1 LSGIRE
7 GVERLDWPFFDEEHR
22 AFAAGLA
29 RWVEHAQV
37 LDDER
42 KSAESARAWVRA
54 LAEAGWL
61 RACVPGTYGG
71 VRASLDVRTLCVARE
86 TLAYHSALADFAF
99 AMQGLG
105 SAPIALFGSV
115 ELQRRYLPNVA
126 NGRCVAAFALSE
138 REAGSDVAAIATHAR
153 RDGDAYVIDGEK
165 SWISNAGVAD
175 LYVVFARTGVDG
187 AKGLTAF
194 AIDAGTAGC
203 SAGKRVETMS
213 PHPLGT
219 VRFEHCRIPASC
231 RIGEDGEGFKIAM
244 ATLDVFRS
252 TVGAA
257 ALGFARRALD
267 ESTKHAKSRKLFGAP
282 LASLQLT
289 QAAIASMATDVDASA
304 LLVYRAA
311 WAKDSGA
318 ARVTRESAMA
328 KWFATEAAGR
338 VCDRAV
344 QLFGARGV
352 VHGETVERLYR
363 DVRALRIYEG
373 ASEIQQL
380 VIAKQTLEL

>member
-1 LSGIRE
+1 MPNN
-7 GVERLDWPFFDEEHR
+7 VTWPFFDEEHR
-22 AFAAGLA
+22 AFAAGLVEWLA
-29 RWVEHAQV
+29 RVNV

-42 KSAESARAWVRA
+42 NADASCRAWVRA
-54 LAEAGWL
+54 LADAGWL
-61 RACVPGTYGG
+61 RACIPGAYGG
-71 VRASLDVRTLCVARE
+71 IRAGLDVRTLCLARE
-86 TLAYHSALADFAF
+86 MLANHSALADFAF

-105 SAPIALFGSV
+105 SAPIALFGST

-138 REAGSDVAAIATHAR
+138 REAGSDVAALATQAR

-165 SWISNAGVAD
+165 TWISNAGVAD
-175 LYVVFARTGVDG
+175 LYIIFARTSGDG
-187 AKGLTAF
+187 ARGLSAF
-194 AIDAGTAGC
+194 AVDAGTAGC
-203 SAGKRVETMS
+203 SVGKRVETIS
-213 PHPLGT
+213 PHPLGSL
-219 VRFEHCRIPASC
+219 RLERCRVPVSQ

-244 ATLDVFRS
+244 ATLDVFRA

-257 ALGFARRALD
+257 ALGFARRALA
-267 ESTKHAKSRKLFGAP
+267 ETVTHAKTRLLFGKP
-282 LASLQLT
+282 LGDLQMA
-289 QAAIASMATDVDASA
+289 QAAIAAMATDVDASA
-304 LLVYRAA
+304 LLVYRAG
-311 WAKDSGA
+311 WVKDTGA

-352 VHGETVERLYR
+352 VRGEVVERLYR

-373 ASEIQQL
+373 ASEIQQI
-380 VIAKQTLEL
+380 VIAKQTLEG

>member
-1 LSGIRE
+1 MLA
-7 GVERLDWPFFDEEHR
+7 WPFFDDEHR
-22 AFAAGLA
+22 AFAEGLE
-29 RWVEHAQV
+29 RWLAHADV
-37 LDDER
+37 LDDQR
-42 KSAESARAWVRA
+42 NADASCRAWVRA
-54 LAEAGWL
+54 LAENGWL
-61 RACVPGTYGG
+61 RPCVPGAFGG
-71 VRASLDVRTLCVARE
+71 LRASLDARALCLARE
-86 TLAYHSALADFAF
+86 ALAYRSALADFAF

-105 SAPIALFGSV
+105 SAPVSLFGSA

-138 REAGSDVAAIATHAR
+138 REAGSDVAALATRAR
-153 RDGDAYVIDGEK
+153 RDGDAYVLDGEK
-165 SWISNAGVAD
+165 TWISNAGVAD
-175 LYVVFARTGVDG
+175 LYVVFARTADDG
-187 AKGLTAF
+187 ARGLTAF
-194 AIDAGTAGC
+194 AVDAATAGC
-203 SAGKRVETMS
+203 SAGKRIETIS

-219 VRFEHCRIPASC
+219 LRLEHCRVPGAR
-231 RIGEDGEGFKIAM
+231 RIGAEGEGFKIAM
-244 ATLDVFRS
+244 GTLDVFRS

-267 ESTKHAKSRKLFGAP
+267 ETVAHAKTRRLFGAP
-282 LASLQLT
+282 LGALQLT
-289 QAAIASMATDVDASA
+289 QAAIAAMATDVDASA

-318 ARVTRESAMA
+318 PRVTRESSMA

-352 VHGETVERLYR
+352 VRGEIAERLYR

-380 VIAKQTLEL
+380 VIAKQILDL